1 MGRVFVSLFPHP
13 LLVCSTVDICDTE
26 SIRYGWFA
34 VEQGIRQGC
43 ALAPL
48 LFNIFFAA
56 FVNVAYTRF
65 KPDKDFT
72 DALLHLRRIIGAG
85 GARGSNRRRA
95 SPFDFAVRHVVR

>member
-43 ALAPL
+43 VLASL
-48 LFNIFFAA
+48 VFNIFFAA
-56 FVNVAYTRF
+56 FINVAYTRF
-65 KPDKDFT
+65 KPDKDFM
-72 DALLHLRRIIGAG
+72 DALVHLRKRTGVG
-85 GARGSNRRRA
+85 GGEGEQPMESQ
-95 SPFDFAVRHVVR
+95 PF